1 MRRPSPH
8 MLKLFAVPVS
18 LYCAK
23 LRIVLRHKQ
32 LEWEEVLPP
41 GGYGSQ
47 AYKDLVPGGSL
58 PALEHD
64 GELLSDS
71 EAIAEYLNEVWPE
84 PDMLPGDSLKRATIR
99 ERSRFHDT
107 RLEPAVRALFPMIG
121 RVPDT
126 QAVSEKWQALSE
138 RLAQM
143 ETLLP
148 AATAKLTLADCGLPV
163 TSLWIEELTEYFR
176 MDPILSPGLRHYL
189 KNLHAHKAVSDELSQ
204 YGPRLKTWMASK

>member
-1 MRRPSPH
+1 

-23 LRIVLRHKQ
+23 LRIVLRHKE

-41 GGYGSQ
+41 GGYGSRT
-47 AYKDLVPGGSL
+47 YKDLVPGGSL

-64 GELLSDS
+64 GNLLSDS
-71 EAIAEYLNEVWPE
+71 EAIAEYLNEVWSDPE
-84 PDMLPGDSLKRATIR
+84 MLPGDNLERARIR

-107 RLEPAVRALFPMIG
+107 RLEPALRALFPMIG
-121 RVPDT
+121 GDPKVHT
-126 QAVSEKWQALSE
+126 VSEKWNDLAE

-148 AATAKLTLADCGLPV
+148 ETTPRLTLADCGLPV
-163 TSLWIEELTEYFR
+163 TSLWIDELTEHFR
-176 MDPILSPGLRHYL
+176 MDPILGSRMQRYLAGLQ
-189 KNLHAHKAVSDELSQ
+189 AHKAVSDELAQ
-204 YGPRLKTWMASK
+204 YAPRLKAWMASK